1 METTIKNSQFYDL
14 FLSELREM
22 LWVEQ
27 KMWGML
33 RLMQGVAQSQDFS
46 RTLGQSRVHASAHID
61 RIRHLFEALDETA
74 AGTASAAMGKLLHSV
89 EATVNKN
96 KDGAGTGDFA
106 LIIAAQKAGQYK
118 IASYENLITLAQ
130 VLGNN
135 EMEKVL
141 EANIIEDAGT
151 DLLLREL
158 SERFIYKEAA
168 SRRVTRQ
175 PAL

>member
-1 METTIKNSQFYDL
+1 MEITIKKSRFYEL

-33 RLMQGVAQSQDFS
+33 RMMQRVAQSQDFS
-46 RTLGQSRVHASAHID
+46 RTLAQSRVHASAHID
-61 RIRHLFEALDETA
+61 RIRHLFDALDEPA
-74 AGTASAAMGKLLHSV
+74 SGIESAAIGKLLQSV
-89 EATVNKN
+89 EATVSKN
-96 KDGAGTGDFA
+96 REGAGTGDFA

-118 IASYENLITLAQ
+118 VASYENLITIAQ
-130 VLGNN
+130 VLGDK
-135 EMEKVL
+135 ELEKVL

-158 SERFIYKEAA
+158 SERFIYQEAA
-168 SRRVTRQ
+168 SREAHRL
-175 PAL
+175 PA

>member
-1 METTIKNSQFYDL
+1 MEITIKKSRFYEL

-33 RLMQGVAQSQDFS
+33 RMMQGVAQSQDFS
-46 RTLGQSRVHASAHID
+46 RTLAQSRVHASAHID
-61 RIRHLFEALDETA
+61 RIRHLFDVLGEPASGIE
-74 AGTASAAMGKLLHSV
+74 SAAIGKLLQSV

-96 KDGAGTGDFA
+96 SEGAGMGDFT

-118 IASYENLITLAQ
+118 VASYENLITIAQ
-130 VLGNN
+130 VLGDK
-135 EMEKVL
+135 ELEKVL

-151 DLLLREL
+151 DLFLREL
-158 SERFIYKEAA
+158 SERFIYQEAA
-168 SRRVTRQ
+168 SRQAYRLS
-175 PAL
+175 A